1 VNQSVYRYI
10 LAYLLWFITM
20 ALAVLAM
27 IIARETYRSLLAFN
41 FSQRF
46 IARAVD
52 NFAVLL
58 LAILAMAVVILT
70 EHYYRTGVSLNRL
83 GERFCLVTALE
94 LGLLALMHG
103 VQFGLVLAYARFDP
117 LTLAIVLGEL
127 VGTLG
132 FWWLYRRLKLN
143 HQAPKIL

>member
-1 VNQSVYRYI
+1 
-10 LAYLLWFITM
+10 M

-41 FSQRF
+41 FPQRF

>member
-1 VNQSVYRYI
+1 
-10 LAYLLWFITM
+10 M

-27 IIARETYRSLLAFN
+27 IIARETYRSLLAFD

-70 EHYYRTGVSLNRL
+70 EHYYRTGVPLHRL

-103 VQFGLVLAYARFDP
+103 VQFSLVLAYARFDS
-117 LTLAIVLGEL
+117 LSLLIVLGEL
-127 VGTLG
+127 VGALG
-132 FWWLYRRLKLN
+132 FWWLYRRLKLH
-143 HQAPKIL
+143 HQTPKIL